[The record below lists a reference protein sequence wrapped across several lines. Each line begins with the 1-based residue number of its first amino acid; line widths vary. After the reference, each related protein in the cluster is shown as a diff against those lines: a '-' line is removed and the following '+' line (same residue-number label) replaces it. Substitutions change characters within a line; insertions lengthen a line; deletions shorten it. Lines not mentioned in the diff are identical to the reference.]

1 MCWREKVTDVLN
13 QYKRK
18 DPADTLILIPVLDDK
33 KQTVAFLHPIT
44 KDYEQTISGCVSLF
58 SKWRRE
64 NPTLSLARFEI
75 TDERTK
81 NWLDRLVVQNDNR
94 LIFLITN
101 CEDKALGHIGFAN
114 FRAEGKIAE
123 VDSVLR
129 GQKNGYPRL
138 MEYAMAAL
146 IAWGKRELEL
156 QGVDLEVWS
165 QNEHAI
171 RFYKRC
177 GFVEDRLI
185 PLRKVQE
192 VDEVKWVPDES
203 MTHGAENYYL
213 HMVFGGGDSI

>member
-1 MCWREKVTDVLN
+1 MHWREKVTVILN

-18 DPADTLILIPVLDDK
+18 DPADPLILIPVLDDK

-44 KDYEQTISGCVSLF
+44 ADYQQTISGCVSLF
-58 SKWRRE
+58 SRWRME

-81 NWLDRLVVQNDNR
+81 SWLDRLVVQNDDR
-94 LIFLITN
+94 MIFLITN
-101 CEDKALGHIGFAN
+101 CEGEALGHIGFAN
-114 FRAEGKIAE
+114 FREEGRIAE

-129 GQKNGYPRL
+129 GQKDAYPRL
-138 MEYAMAAL
+138 MEYAVAAL

-156 QGVDLEVWS
+156 QAVDLEVWS
-165 QNEHAI
+165 RNEHAI

-192 VDEVKWVPDES
+192 VGEVKWVPDES
-203 MTHGAENYYL
+203 LTHGAENYYL
-213 HMVFGGGDSI
+213 HMIFQEGDST